1 MSEKIFSIPSELKV
15 KNILVEAAVE
25 VLERTEKEK
34 EDLSTQELQLD
45 GTNKIRFPGYPYI
58 FEALGEKIIVSI
70 DVFKSGYE
78 CKVCKGKKRIKSV
91 CECEKNEHPGL
102 RYSIEEIDIVR
113 SSISDEIAQARS
125 QMACL
130 ECKGDYV
137 AARHDSICPS
147 CKGIGAVLV
156 LPETSKNL
164 PTTGVVV
171 SMGSQ
176 CNKEKLGYGIG
187 DRILFGPYA
196 GSMIPTKAGIL
207 FKILDAANAWCII
220 EGAEEMGQFDFILQ
234 DSE

>member
-15 KNILVEAAVE
+15 KNVLAEGAVE

-45 GTNKIRFPGYPYI
+45 GSNKIRFPGYPYI

-78 CKVCKGKKRIKSV
+78 CKVCKGKKRTKSV
-91 CECEKNEHPGL
+91 CECERNEHPGL

-113 SSISDEIAQARS
+113 SSISDEIARARS
-125 QMACL
+125 QMACP

-156 LPETSKNL
+156 LPDTSKNL

-207 FKILDAANAWCII
+207 FKILDAANAWCVI

>member
-15 KNILVEAAVE
+15 KNVLAEGAVE

-45 GTNKIRFPGYPYI
+45 GSNKIRFPGYPYI

-78 CKVCKGKKRIKSV
+78 CKVCKGKKRTKSV
-91 CECEKNEHPGL
+91 CDCERNEHPGK
-102 RYSIEEIDIVR
+102 RYSAAELQ
-113 SSISDEIAQARS
+113 SIRETLGDNIADARAAQACS
-125 QMACL
+125 VC
-130 ECKGDYV
+130 EGDYI
-137 AARHDSICPS
+137 AFRHDSICPS

-207 FKILDAANAWCII
+207 FKILDAANAWCVI